1 MNRKIEILKSG
12 SWIATI
18 VKLIIFRIIIL
29 VIDRHDV
36 MVYTRVRDQFHRVI
50 ILIDIVLI
58 VVIPLGYQLS
68 ITVIDID
75 DWMDYQY
82 G

>member
-50 ILIDIVLI
+50 ILIDMVLI
-58 VVIPLGYQLS
+58 IVIPLGYQLS

>member
-29 VIDRHDV
+29 VIDICIRYR
-36 MVYTRVRDQFHRVI
+36 VYAGAR
-50 ILIDIVLI
+50 
-58 VVIPLGYQLS
+58 S
-68 ITVIDID
+68 ISPCHYFD
-75 DWMDYQY
+75 
-82 G
+82 